1 MAIGEVCGQ
10 QFCQT
15 ECYFATPSPQEEE
28 RLSQGSVTFK
38 WCKPAID
45 QLQKR
50 EESDAW
56 MDGWMG
62 GWGGGC
68 ITRPAA
74 AKSSKSGT
82 LSLSPQIYPNPGKRS
97 PIIVVDSVWT
107 LKKHPEIVQRKN
119 YFDLWL
125 SVICFLHL
133 RIVWLLLFCLEY
145 CCTVIQYRRVVSSR
159 LLPCLALPFA
169 TTTHVW
175 RPTNDQTPPYL
186 NTTDFRKVQN
196 V

>member
-28 RLSQGSVTFK
+28 KVIEPGVSDFQVMQACDWSASEEGGK
-38 WCKPAID
+38 WC
-45 QLQKR
+45 L
-50 EESDAW
+50 
-56 MDGWMG
+56 DGWMG
-62 GWGGGC
+62 GWVHH
-68 ITRPAA
+68 TA
-74 AKSSKSGT
+74 SSSQIIKIWHSVS
-82 LSLSPQIYPNPGKRS
+82 LSLQIYPNPGKRS

-107 LKKHPEIVQRKN
+107 LKRHPEIVQRKN